1 MTKKAFILIAMTTCA
16 GITTSLAV
24 MISAGTK
31 LTVRTVSLVIR
42 TKHQAAS
49 AREEL
54 CSGGNGVCQTMKGF
68 LHFFRTT
75 LVGGILFLV
84 PIVVLI
90 IVLNKALAIAHKL
103 VDPIAARLPFES
115 LIGLCT
121 PHVLAITLLLI
132 FCFVAGLFARTAL
145 AKRSVNWL
153 ESAVLSNVPRY

>member
-1 MTKKAFILIAMTTCA
+1 
-16 GITTSLAV
+16 
-24 MISAGTK
+24 
-31 LTVRTVSLVIR
+31 
-42 TKHQAAS
+42 
-49 AREEL
+49 
-54 CSGGNGVCQTMKGF
+54 MKGF

-90 IVLNKALAIAHKL
+90 IVLSKALAIAHKL

-115 LIGLCT
+115 LIGLRT